1 MEVRLG
7 YPRQPADRGTTTCV
21 LDRIRTTPP
30 GGVQPP
36 PPTTQITPPAGN
48 PVVRVSGSTVDVEV
62 DFRSNGVAVPV
73 TSSPVTQDGL
83 LPSDVQITSTVPGA
97 STKTVTGG
105 PSDYVV
111 TLGPL
116 TGSGQIKID
125 VPAGA
130 VVDGWGQDN
139 AAGTA
144 TFNFVAGQPP
154 AADATRT
161 LPAATV
167 GTAYSQSLVATG
179 NPTPTWSVTS
189 GSLPPG
195 LTLSSA
201 GLVSGTP
208 TTGGNYSFTA
218 TAANSL
224 GTAAQAV
231 TLQVRQAPAFTSANA
246 TTFTAGSAG
255 SFTVTTTGLPTASI
269 TRTGTALPTG
279 VTLVDNGDGTATLS
293 GTPATGTAGV
303 YSLGLTA
310 SNGVGT
316 AAQQTFTLTVHEKPV
331 ITSDG
336 SATFDVGEPGSF
348 TVTTTGLPRA
358 VDHRAGRAAGRD
370 HPRGQ
375 RRRHGHARRHA
386 HQQRQHDVP
395 ADGHQLGRQRHPA
408 VHPRRA

>member
-1 MEVRLG
+1 MVLNFFCDAGQSACFKPAVDWTRITHVEVRLG
-7 YPRQPADRGTTTCV
+7 YPVNQDSGTTTWV

-97 STKTVTGG
+97 STKTVSGG

-144 TFNFVAGQPP
+144 TFNFLAGQPP
-154 AADATRT
+154 AADATRI

-167 GTAYSQSLVATG
+167 GTAYSQSLIATG

-189 GSLPPG
+189 GTLPPG

-224 GTAAQAV
+224 GTAPQAV
-231 TLQVRQAPAFTSANA
+231 TLQVRQSPAFTSANA

-255 SFTVTTTGLPTASI
+255 SFTVTTSGLPTAAI
-269 TRTGTALPTG
+269 TSTGALPTG
-279 VTLVDNGDGTATLS
+279 VSSSTTAM
-293 GTPATGTAGV
+293 
-303 YSLGLTA
+303 
-310 SNGVGT
+310 
-316 AAQQTFTLTVHEKPV
+316 
-331 ITSDG
+331 
-336 SATFDVGEPGSF
+336 
-348 TVTTTGLPRA
+348 
-358 VDHRAGRAAGRD
+358 
-370 HPRGQ
+370 
-375 RRRHGHARRHA
+375 ARRPCRA
-386 HQQRQHDVP
+386 
-395 ADGHQLGRQRHPA
+395 
-408 VHPRRA
+408 PRRPARPASTA